1 MIRWIIGALIVTIT
15 LIIGI
20 SMFLTPNN
28 LLKCS
33 EKPSLLDGCKK
44 ADVIIAVS
52 GGDTA
57 ARTQKAIDLYMD
69 GWADKLIFSGAASD
83 RSGPSN
89 AAVMRD
95 QALDQG
101 VSEQAIYIEDQSET
115 TKQNAEKTQDILQDK
130 NIREAI
136 LVTSR
141 YHMKRTML
149 EFQNRAENIEFRASP
164 ADVDNQW
171 SAWWWTT
178 PYGWYLALSEIVK
191 ITIFYIGGSR

>member
-1 MIRWIIGALIVTIT
+1 MIRWIIGALIFFVTLTIA
-15 LIIGI
+15 I
-20 SMFLTPNN
+20 SMFLAPNN

-33 EKPSLLDGCKK
+33 ETPSSLDGCEK

-69 GWADKLIFSGAASD
+69 GWANKLIFSGAASD

-89 AAVMRD
+89 AEVMRE

-101 VSEQAIYIEDQSET
+101 VPDASIYTEEQSET
-115 TKQNAEKTQDILQDK
+115 TKQNAENTKDILLDE
-130 NIREAI
+130 NIKSAI

-149 EFQNRAENIEFRASP
+149 EFQNRAQGIEFRASP

-191 ITIFYIGGSR
+191 ITIVSLGVSR